1 MEDPR
6 DELREKILEYFFETY
21 NKTPTRK
28 LDLDTVV
35 QTFITYKKDEVVAA
49 VEYLA
54 DEKYLKQIEKAHYT
68 FYMISPKGQRVF
80 VTSRFSPK
88 PYSPLQ
94 INTKGGIFVFGDNV
108 GTIKQETVQ
117 SFEEITELIKKI
129 LESEKLSDAKKRE
142 AIGDAETIRA
152 QMTKAHPDKSILSK
166 AFENL
171 QYVGAVVEAVRVIKS
186 ISDMLAPYIK

>member
-1 MEDPR
+1 MQDPR
-6 DELREKILEYFFETY
+6 DELRQKVLEYFYETY
-21 NKTPTRK
+21 NQTPTK
-28 LDLDTVV
+28 VLLPDEAV
-35 QTFITYKKDEVVAA
+35 QHLITYNREEVFAA
-49 VEYLA
+49 IEFLA
-54 DEKYLKQIEKAHYT
+54 EEKYLKLKQTGRDFGYIIT
-68 FYMISPKGQRVF
+68 PKGLREF
-80 VTSRFSPK
+80 VPSRFSPK

-117 SFEEITELIKKI
+117 SFEEITDLIKKI
-129 LESEKLSDAKKRE
+129 VESEKLSDAKKRE

-171 QYVGAVVEAVRVIKS
+171 QYLGGVIEAVNLIRS
-186 ISDMLAPYIK
+186 IAEMLHPYTK